1 MPPTSRSPSP
11 PTKRLLQELKDHD
24 SEPLPFLHHLGPKS
38 ESQLFEWEAV
48 MRGPGGTAY
57 EGVPPHHRPTPRI
70 QSILHCLYSTAQT
83 SWLTRNAEGKWHLRI
98 SLPTTY
104 PLSPPVIAFTT
115 PIIHPNISFKTG
127 EICLD
132 LLNTSPGGG
141 GAWSPAYT
149 VAKCLEAVWMMLR
162 YPEVDSPLN
171 VDVAVLLRS
180 GDAVAAEGLV
190 RWGCREWRYKG

>member
-11 PTKRLLQELKDHD
+11 PTKRLLQELKDHNLD
-24 SEPLPFLHHLGPKS
+24 PLSFLQHLGPKS
-38 ESQLFEWEAV
+38 ESHLFEWEAV
-48 MRGPGGTAY
+48 MKGPGGTAY
-57 EGVPPHHRPTPRI
+57 EGTYNISHPPLNFAVRPKGARKLKRGLIIRI
-70 QSILHCLYSTAQT
+70 T
-83 SWLTRNAEGKWHLRI
+83 EGKWHLAI
-98 SLPTTY
+98 SLPQTY
-104 PLSPPVIAFTT
+104 PISPPKMTFTT

-149 VAKCLEAVWMMLR
+149 VSKSLEAVWMMLR

-190 RWGCREWRYKG
+190 RWGCGEWRWRG

>member
-11 PTKRLLQELKDHD
+11 PTKRLLQELKDLNL
-24 SEPLPFLHHLGPKS
+24 EPLSFLQHLGPKS

-57 EGVPPHHRPTPRI
+57 EGNNSFHTYHGLKRT
-70 QSILHCLYSTAQT
+70 QSANLSIT
-83 SWLTRNAEGKWHLRI
+83 EGKWHLRI
-98 SLPTTY
+98 SIPTTY
-104 PLSPPVIAFTT
+104 PLAPPTITFTT
-115 PIIHPNISFKTG
+115 PIIHPNVSFKTG

-149 VAKCLEAVWMMLR
+149 VSKCMEAVWMLLR

-190 RWGCREWRYKG
+190 RWGCGEWRWRQ

>member
-11 PTKRLLQELKDHD
+11 PTKRLLQELKDLNL
-24 SEPLPFLHHLGPKS
+24 EPLSFLQHLGPKS

-57 EGVPPHHRPTPRI
+57 E
-70 QSILHCLYSTAQT
+70 
-83 SWLTRNAEGKWHLRI
+83 EGKWHLRI
-98 SLPTTY
+98 SIPTTY
-104 PLSPPVIAFTT
+104 PLAPPTITFTT
-115 PIIHPNISFKTG
+115 PIIHPNVSFKTG

-149 VAKCLEAVWMMLR
+149 VSKCMEAVWMLLR

-190 RWGCREWRYKG
+190 RWGCGEWRWRQ

>member
-1 MPPTSRSPSP
+1 MPTASRSPSP
-11 PTKRLLQELKDHD
+11 PTKRLLQELKDHN
-24 SEPLPFLHHLGPKS
+24 SEPLPFLQHLGPKS
-38 ESQLFEWEAV
+38 ESQLFKWEAV

-57 EGVPPHHRPTPRI
+57 EGMLCFPTITPSPMRK
-70 QSILHCLYSTAQT
+70 QSKTKQQLDDPIT
-83 SWLTRNAEGKWHLRI
+83 EGKWHLRI

-104 PLSPPVIAFTT
+104 PLSPPAITFTT
-115 PIIHPNISFKTG
+115 PLIHPNISFKTG

-149 VAKCLEAVWMMLR
+149 VSKCLEAVWMMLR

-171 VDVAVLLRS
+171 VDVAVLLRN

-190 RWGCREWRYKG
+190 RWGCGEWKYRG